1 MLLNMMVVLEKASR
15 TTCAMCNLGTN
26 SVLCNVCES
35 ESREDFYLLMLTR
48 LKDESDEYF
57 GLQAKCI
64 EMRDAIEHYHVP
76 DGPTMMF
83 DEKVHNVDDH
93 AKELLEQHTDIPVD
107 KMVLVAVASDGH
119 CLFHSLQMLYPT
131 MSINELRARC
141 NGELCSYEQ
150 YYETVKTE
158 MGLDL
163 ADGESVQNH
172 VLLIINNQQYTC
184 VLTIAASSTVIGQ
197 TIESIYPSVNENDP
211 YCELLNTVF
220 IPRSKQLSASETPLR
235 LM

>member
-1 MLLNMMVVLEKASR
+1 
-15 TTCAMCNLGTN
+15 
-26 SVLCNVCES
+26 
-35 ESREDFYLLMLTR
+35 MLTR
-48 LKDESDEYF
+48 LKDEPDEYF

-64 EMRDAIEHYHVP
+64 EMYDAIEHYHVP
-76 DGPTMMF
+76 DAPMMMS
-83 DEKVHNVDDH
+83 DENIHNVDDH

-107 KMVLVAVASDGH
+107 KMVPVAVAGDGD
-119 CLFHSLQMLYPT
+119 CLFHLLQMLYPT

-141 NGELCSYEQ
+141 IVELCSHEQ

-163 ADGESVQNH
+163 GYDESVQNH
-172 VLLIINNQQYTC
+172 VLRIINNQQYTG
-184 VLTIAASSTVIGQ
+184 VLTIAALSTVIGQ
-197 TIESIYPSVNENDP
+197 PIESIYPSVNENDP

-220 IPRSKQLSASETPLR
+220 IPRNKQLSESETPLR